1 MSVDPRTQSLFA
13 AIAAVDYSQVK
24 HLIESGVPVNSVDD
38 RGKTPLAIACIQG
51 DLQIVDLLMESG
63 ARMYVESDVTPI
75 QPNNRSQIGSIPGD
89 WDPTSIESEVT
100 ESPIGNREITYK
112 ELMNPIDRLTEIDR
126 PSHLN
131 WGLTASVS
139 PTAGQNLSKMAQGWR
154 EIESD
159 AEATCTFDL
168 DEAFATN
175 DKPNMFVDSEQTM
188 TSLNSSVNPIEWEA
202 NETYAFDLSKDLLPR
217 SFSKPEEADDRLL
230 SNIGE
235 WEEGETYA
243 IDLSNLDGDGGE
255 TYAIDL
261 DCLLDS
267 DSPAKPLQMDEFSLD
282 EPIDLSNLDGDE
294 GETYAIDL
302 DCLLDSDSP
311 AKPLQM
317 DEFSLDEP
325 IDLSN
330 LDGDEGETYAIDLD
344 CLLDSDSPA
353 KLLQMDEFSL
363 DDDFLDDDDCYD
375 DSNYDPGETYAI
387 DLDDLDPYELMDKES
402 GSKHLER
409 KLLSEIAE
417 KPSPILPERGYA
429 NDELAFSIEAEDRT
443 PKFGGNDLNKSL
455 IAAIT
460 TGDLDLTKQMV
471 AAGADLV
478 GYDWDLGYC
487 PLGMAIERGHLK
499 IVQFLLGVGA
509 NPHGGSTSTTALG
522 LATEQGETEMMNLL
536 LSSIV
541 DVNAPVAADGW
552 TALLTA
558 IKKGHH
564 SIVQLLVTAGA
575 NVNVWS
581 RGETPILLAA
591 KCDERDIYQYLY
603 PLVNTAIRL
612 CADRDGEQL
621 LSSTRKRRIREQN
634 RLVEKFISM
643 ATAGNLDEVR
653 LSLEAGV
660 EIDEFCATGH
670 NALMAAAYYGHQ
682 PVVRVLLEAGANP
695 NLLSDGDDGLGYGM
709 SALMFVASSF
719 FASNRDIIAKML
731 IAGGADV
738 DLQSEKGKTAIM
750 FAATSGSG
758 YRACVEILV
767 AAGANL
773 NLRDD
778 RGHTVLTLVA
788 AAENYPMFN
797 LLLQAGASTDGLES
811 IQLIQA
817 ARTGDVDRVKSL
829 LSAQVD
835 LNLDRGDAIGSAAAA
850 GHTEIVRILIQA
862 GANVNL
868 SDRSGF
874 TPLASA
880 AYAGYGEI
888 VRLLIDAGADIQASA
903 GGSHSYSALKYAQM
917 GLRQFGGGD
926 RQHTQI
932 IRQLSR

>member
-24 HLIESGVPVNSVDD
+24 YLLESGVPVNSVDD
-38 RGKTPLAIACIQG
+38 QGKTPLAMACIQG

-63 ARMYVESDVTPI
+63 ARMYLESDATPI
-75 QPNNRSQIGSIPGD
+75 QPSNQSQILSIPGD
-89 WDPTSIESEVT
+89 WDLTSIEAEVI
-100 ESPIGNREITYK
+100 ESPISNRDISYE
-112 ELMNPIDRLTEIDR
+112 ELMNPIHQLTEIDR
-126 PSHLN
+126 AAHLKL
-131 WGLTASVS
+131 GLTASVS
-139 PTAGQNLSKMAQGWR
+139 PTAGQSLSKMAQGWR

-168 DEAFATN
+168 DEVFATN
-175 DKPNMFVDSEQTM
+175 DKPNSSGVLPPNLSDMFVDSDNTM
-188 TSLNSSVNPIEWEA
+188 TSINGSVNPSEWEA
-202 NETYAFDLSKDLLPR
+202 NETYAFDLSKDLLQI
-217 SFSKPEEADDRLL
+217 SFSQPEEVDGRLL

-243 IDLSNLDGDGGE
+243 IDLNNLDGDGGETYAIDLDNFLHENSPAKSRQMEEFSLDDPIDLSNLDGDGGE

-267 DSPAKPLQMDEFSLD
+267 ESPANPRPLV
-282 EPIDLSNLDGDE
+282 
-294 GETYAIDL
+294 
-302 DCLLDSDSP
+302 
-311 AKPLQM
+311 
-317 DEFSLDEP
+317 
-325 IDLSN
+325 
-330 LDGDEGETYAIDLD
+330 
-344 CLLDSDSPA
+344 
-353 KLLQMDEFSL
+353 EFSL
-363 DDDFLDDDDCYD
+363 DDDLLDDDDCYD

-409 KLLSEIAE
+409 QLLSEIAE
-417 KPSPILPERGYA
+417 EPSPI
-429 NDELAFSIEAEDRT
+429 DKLAFSIEAERT
-443 PKFGGNDLNKSL
+443 PKFGGNDLNKSF

-522 LATEQGETEMMNLL
+522 LATEQGETEMINLL
-536 LSSIV
+536 LSSKV

-552 TALLTA
+552 TALLAA

-564 SIVQLLVTAGA
+564 SIVQLLVAAGA

-634 RLVEKFISM
+634 RLVEKFVTM
-643 ATAGNLDEVR
+643 ATAGSLDEVR
-653 LSLEAGV
+653 LSIEAGV

-682 PVVRVLLEAGANP
+682 PVVKVLLEAGANP
-695 NLLSDGDDGLGYGM
+695 NLLSDGYDGLGYGM

-719 FASNRDIIAKML
+719 FASNRDLIAKLL
-731 IAGGADV
+731 IAGGAEV
-738 DLQSEKGKTAIM
+738 NLQSEKGKTAIM

-758 YRACVEILV
+758 YRACVEILI

-797 LLLQAGASTDGLES
+797 LLIQAGASTDGLES

-829 LSAQVD
+829 LSVKVD

-850 GHTEIVRILIQA
+850 GHTEIVQILIQA
-862 GANVNL
+862 GVNVNL

-926 RQHTQI
+926 RQHAQI

>member
-13 AIAAVDYSQVK
+13 AIAAMDYSQVK
-24 HLIESGVPVNSVDD
+24 YLLDSGIPVNSIDD
-38 RGKTPLAIACIQG
+38 RGKTPLAIACTQG
-51 DLQIVDLLMESG
+51 DLRIVDLLMESG
-63 ARMYVESDVTPI
+63 ARMYLESDATPI
-75 QPNNRSQIGSIPGD
+75 QPRNRSQIGSIPGNLD
-89 WDPTSIESEVT
+89 LTSIESEVT
-100 ESPIGNREITYK
+100 ESPIGNRDITYE
-112 ELMNPIDRLTEIDR
+112 ELMNPIHQLTEIDR
-126 PSHLN
+126 SAHLSR
-131 WGLTASVS
+131 GLTKSFS

-159 AEATCTFDL
+159 ADATCTFDL
-168 DEAFATN
+168 DEVFATN
-175 DKPNMFVDSEQTM
+175 DKPHSSGVIPPNLSDMFVDSEQTM
-188 TSLNSSVNPIEWEA
+188 TSINGSVNPIEWEA
-202 NETYAFDLSKDLLPR
+202 NETYAFDLSKDLLQR
-217 SFSKPEEADDRLL
+217 SFSKPDKVDDRLL

-243 IDLSNLDGDGGE
+243 IDLSNLDGNGGE

-267 DSPAKPLQMDEFSLD
+267 DSPVKPLQVEEFSFD
-282 EPIDLSNLDGDE
+282 GDSIDLNNLDGDE

-311 AKPLQM
+311 VKPLQM
-317 DEFSLDEP
+317 EEFSLED
-325 IDLSN
+325 DL
-330 LDGDEGETYAIDLD
+330 
-344 CLLDSDSPA
+344 
-353 KLLQMDEFSL
+353 F
-363 DDDFLDDDDCYD
+363 DDDCYD

-402 GSKHLER
+402 RSKHLER
-409 KLLSEIAE
+409 QLLAEIAE
-417 KPSPILPERGYA
+417 EPSPIDKLE
-429 NDELAFSIEAEDRT
+429 FSIEAERM
-443 PKFGGNDLNKSL
+443 PKSAGKDLHNSL

-460 TGDLDLTKQMV
+460 NGDLDLTKQMV

-487 PLGMAIERGHLK
+487 PLGMAIERGHLN
-499 IVQFLLGVGA
+499 IVQFLLSAGA

-522 LATEQGETEMMNLL
+522 LATEQGEMEMINLL
-536 LSSIV
+536 LSSKV

-552 TALLTA
+552 TALLAA
-558 IKKGHH
+558 IKNGHH
-564 SIVQLLVTAGA
+564 SIVQLLVAAGA

-621 LSSTRKRRIREQN
+621 LSTTRKRRIRSQN
-634 RLVEKFISM
+634 RLVEKFIRM

-653 LSLEAGV
+653 LSIEAGV

-670 NALMAAAYYGHQ
+670 TALMAAAYYGHQ
-682 PVVRVLLEAGANP
+682 SVVKALLEAGADP
-695 NLLSDGDDGLGYGM
+695 NLLSDGYDGLGYGM

-731 IAGGADV
+731 ITGGADV
-738 DLQSEKGKTAIM
+738 DRQSEKGKTAIM
-750 FAATSGSG
+750 FAAVAGSG
-758 YRACVEILV
+758 YRACVEILIV
-767 AAGANL
+767 AGSNL

-797 LLLQAGASTDGLES
+797 LLLQAGASTKGLES

-835 LNLDRGDAIGSAAAA
+835 LNLDLGDAIGSAAAA

-880 AYAGYGEI
+880 AYAGYGAI
-888 VRLLIDAGADIQASA
+888 VNLLIDAGADIQASA

-917 GLRQFGGGD
+917 GLRQFGGSD
-926 RQHTQI
+926 RQHAQI